1 MLRPEVGR
9 KVAGGIA
16 VRNYLKSNERPEGRK
31 GRRFNARVRVC
42 VLCSG
47 LESGYPIG
55 LYPHARNTLRP
66 FRPSGLFLFISMLM
80 GGCPPAYPPACIR
93 PSIFS
98 CSTTN
103 NSEMV
108 RGEL

>member
-1 MLRPEVGR
+1 MIRPDDGR
-9 KVAGGIA
+9 MQAGGMSLCK
-16 VRNYLKSNERPEGRK
+16 RLKYNERPEGRK
-31 GRRFNARVRVC
+31 GRRVYARAWVRVSIP
-42 VLCSG
+42 LYG
-47 LESGYPIG
+47 FQKKI

-66 FRPSGLFLFISMLM
+66 FRPSGLFLFISMLI